1 MHLVILFRSYSSKKA
16 YFSMDK
22 SKNPVVMKKASDFLD
37 NAARLRQTE
46 MCVIIDGFEAK
57 KKSGAIPSSIPDG
70 KIYAAAEQQ
79 ATFAQANHIARANLN
94 PRQMQEFERSFS
106 DAQHPNGSTWTAGY
120 GNLSLNSEQISSR
133 AAEQRSRNTGLAGT
147 AAARASAGAV
157 VLAPC
162 NREKRPILDI
172 FSQNDE
178 GNICSVISSKKKKS
192 SGLDRIWDRMY
203 GANARDLNLHKPR
216 AELSAAEKTAR
227 KTAKKTTAKMEAT
240 VAAGLSNNRVKEI
253 LACQRVPLS
262 QGTDYLEGKVTDE
275 RGNNFCSQDALL
287 MLRNQLDDNSS
298 KDK

>member
-1 MHLVILFRSYSSKKA
+1 MMHLVILFRSYSSKKA

-22 SKNPVVMKKASDFLD
+22 SKNPDVMERASDFLD

-120 GNLSLNSEQISSR
+120 GNLSLNSEQTSS
-133 AAEQRSRNTGLAGT
+133 
-147 AAARASAGAV
+147 
-157 VLAPC
+157 
-162 NREKRPILDI
+162 
-172 FSQNDE
+172 
-178 GNICSVISSKKKKS
+178 
-192 SGLDRIWDRMY
+192 
-203 GANARDLNLHKPR
+203 
-216 AELSAAEKTAR
+216 TAR

-287 MLRNQLDDNSS
+287 MLRNQLDDDSA
-298 KDK
+298 DDE